1 MGEETVQILKRL
13 ILTCL
18 TALWLVN
25 GALIAE
31 ESQDRPATQETPAQK
46 LFPSDQ
52 IEQLVA
58 HVAL

>member
-1 MGEETVQILKRL
+1 MQILKRL